1 MTSATV
7 QTAISSKRKVPHFC
21 RSVGNLYHWIHHSC
35 AGNYCPV
42 CGECYS
48 DSDYDSKVSLWL
60 IAHSHHS
67 PHVSTKEI
75 VTIASS
81 CLSTRKFITT
91 VPLLCR
97 WCSVAAVTTGY
108 MPSAMICLVR
118 LHQFTYTTPTAL
130 LVYSLSGSIRFSTIA
145 RVHHDTLALGW
156 GWLDLGACV
165 SAVIWPPFVLTDE
178 AYEILSELPES
189 VVFHCQL
196 CRRAGVEGMESACD
210 GVEPAW
216 RVAVNEYMQKSF
228 SKVSVWVG
236 KC

>member
-60 IAHSHHS
+60 IAHSHNS

-81 CLSTRKFITT
+81 SLSTRKFITIA
-91 VPLLCR
+91 PFLCR
-97 WCSVAAVTTGY
+97 WCSVAAVITGY

-118 LHQFTYTTPTAL
+118 LHQFTYTTHTAL
-130 LVYSLSGSIRFSTIA
+130 LVYSLSGLF
-145 RVHHDTLALGW
+145 
-156 GWLDLGACV
+156 V
-165 SAVIWPPFVLTDE
+165 SPPLQEYIMTHWP
-178 AYEILSELPES
+178 
-189 VVFHCQL
+189 
-196 CRRAGVEGMESACD
+196 
-210 GVEPAW
+210 
-216 RVAVNEYMQKSF
+216 
-228 SKVSVWVG
+228 
-236 KC
+236 